1 LSDRFIGFVAGG
13 TADPRYNMSYM
24 VQNSVDIGKP
34 IITVAINYRTMGF
47 GLLASKEIVAADAA
61 NIALYDQRLALRWIH
76 ENIAA
81 FGGDPSKVT
90 IWGESA
96 GGSSVGYHLTAF
108 DGKNDG
114 LFRAALIESGI
125 YLGLSSTVSLVFLDI
140 TLH

>member
-1 LSDRFIGFVAGG
+1 MAGG
-13 TADPRYNMSYM
+13 TADPTYNMSYA

-34 IITVAINYRTMGF
+34 IITVAINYRTMGLR
-47 GLLASKEIVAADAA
+47 LLALKEIVAADAA
-61 NIALYDQRLALRWIH
+61 NIALYDQRLALRWIN

-108 DGKNDG
+108 NGKNDG
-114 LFRAALIESGI
+114 LFRAALI
-125 YLGLSSTVSLVFLDI
+125 
-140 TLH
+140 